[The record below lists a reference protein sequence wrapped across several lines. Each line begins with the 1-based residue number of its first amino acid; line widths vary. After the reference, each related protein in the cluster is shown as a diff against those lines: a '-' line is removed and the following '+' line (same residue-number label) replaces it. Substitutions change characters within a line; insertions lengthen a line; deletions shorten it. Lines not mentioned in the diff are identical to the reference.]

1 MEDQNRIEKLLEQ
14 VRDGQRES
22 LEEYRR
28 VTSQSLELQQRAV
41 KRQEQLGKTYRIALI
56 ASAALVILIVGLIVY
71 LLQYLPTR
79 YR

>member
-1 MEDQNRIEKLLEQ
+1 MEETITEKLLEEI
-14 VRDGQRES
+14 RDLQRES

-41 KRQEQLGKTYRIALI
+41 RRQEQLGKTYRVALI
-56 ASAALVILIVGLIVY
+56 ASATLIIIIVGLIIY
-71 LLQYLPTR
+71 LLQLLPSR